1 LFANVLKKFFTV
13 RFKFE
18 NNMGTN
24 HLNTGTAEMITD
36 VKTAIERSSATLLGD
51 VVGATA
57 LVIMLVVGLHL
68 PGLI

>member
-1 LFANVLKKFFTV
+1 
-13 RFKFE
+13 
-18 NNMGTN
+18 
-24 HLNTGTAEMITD
+24 MITD